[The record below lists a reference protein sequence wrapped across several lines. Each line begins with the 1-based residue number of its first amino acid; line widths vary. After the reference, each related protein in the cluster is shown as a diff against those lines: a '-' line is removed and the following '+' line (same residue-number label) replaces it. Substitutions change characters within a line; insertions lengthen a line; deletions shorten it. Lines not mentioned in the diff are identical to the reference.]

1 MKKKKLLHLT
11 KHAEA
16 TSSLGNPQSQN
27 IWKLGQYYRVLL
39 YTYALFLFFHRLIAV
54 VGDRML
60 GWIDLFSYKYSHS
73 YVHNCMLPYNSE
85 K

>member
-1 MKKKKLLHLT
+1 MQRPHQAWEIPDLKIF
-11 KHAEA
+11 
-16 TSSLGNPQSQN
+16 GGWDN
-27 IWKLGQYYRVLL
+27 IRVLL
-39 YTYALFLFFHRLIAV
+39 YTYALFLLFPRLIAVV

-60 GWIDLFSYKYSHS
+60 GWIDLNSYKYSHS